1 MAESEMVRVA
11 TLSEDERVAVNALSS
26 QERKEV
32 LVRAGQVKMR
42 NANERLFQAFLERIQ
57 RGEVG
62 IWVND
67 PDTGRP
73 WRSNG
78 KTMYYR
84 SEQEPME
91 DIGRVPDSVG
101 IHACRKSDG
110 SLFFMD
116 WSDIREEG
124 EKWADLAD
132 LER

>member
-1 MAESEMVRVA
+1 MAETEMVRVSA
-11 TLSEDERVAVNALSS
+11 LSEDERVAVNTLTP
-26 QERKEV
+26 QERTET
-32 LVRAGQVKMR
+32 LVRAGQAKMR

-67 PDTGRP
+67 PDTGHL

-78 KTMYYR
+78 KTVYYR

-116 WSDIREEG
+116 W
-124 EKWADLAD
+124 
-132 LER
+132 